1 MSWQTALSAGAAA
14 TLPRMT
20 IRPAEDRDSEARA
33 GFLERWHSL
42 RVARLGA
49 LEHPLDHPA
58 LVAERD
64 GRLVGVLTY
73 VVRGADCEVLT
84 LHVDDRRQRLGTALI
99 AEVKEIARRA
109 GCTRLWLITTNDNV
123 DALRFYQRR
132 GFRLAALHPG
142 AVNDS
147 RARLKPEIPEIGE
160 HGIPIRDEIE
170 LEQEI
175 GDNS

>member
-1 MSWQTALSAGAAA
+1 MRATINTPGAPPSRPGRPDRRPTSRCCFSPRNSCEPRGAAPARSWHAPRAPSALAPRAERAMSWQTVMSAGAAA

-49 LEHPLDHPA
+49 REHPLDHPA
-58 LVAERD
+58 LVTERN

-109 GCTRLWLITTNDNV
+109 GCTRL
-123 DALRFYQRR
+123 
-132 GFRLAALHPG
+132 
-142 AVNDS
+142 
-147 RARLKPEIPEIGE
+147 
-160 HGIPIRDEIE
+160 
-170 LEQEI
+170 
-175 GDNS
+175 